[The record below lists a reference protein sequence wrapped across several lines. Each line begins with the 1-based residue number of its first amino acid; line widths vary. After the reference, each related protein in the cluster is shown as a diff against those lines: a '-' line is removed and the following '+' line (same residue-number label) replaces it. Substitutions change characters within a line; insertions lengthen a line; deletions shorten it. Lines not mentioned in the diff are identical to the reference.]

1 MAGRRQKGEGSLFR
15 RSRDGRWVAVA
26 ELGVQGGKRQRRYF
40 TADNPKDA
48 IDKRARFLDRKRDGF
63 TMPAG
68 RQPYVSEY
76 MLHWLHNVAKRKVQ
90 ATTWEKSYRQK
101 VTDHI
106 VPHFERIPL
115 PDLCEEDIEA
125 WHEALESK
133 VSERTGK
140 QLSAKTISH
149 VHRIMSAAVKHAVA
163 RKRLPRNPLQ
173 NVPPPAVTETEIEPP
188 SQDEVML
195 VLERC
200 RTWPNGTR
208 WVLAVTTGL
217 RQGEALGLEWRD
229 VRLTGDQPSVT
240 VRQSAARV
248 AGKRVTKEPK
258 SAAARRTV
266 PLPRIAAEALRE
278 LRESSVRS
286 VRDDWVFRGVKLGR
300 MVEQKQD
307 WQDWRRLLDDLGLP
321 HYRVHDL
328 RHGYATMLLE
338 QGVPERV
345 VMELL
350 GWSSVQ
356 MTKRYQHVRPVLHK
370 AAADAIDRALGGA

>member
-1 MAGRRQKGEGSLFR
+1 MDRRRQHGEGSLFR

-26 ELGVQGGKRQRRYF
+26 ELGKRNGKRERRYF
-40 TADNPKDA
+40 VAATPAAA
-48 IDKRARFLDRKRDGF
+48 IARRAAFLDRKRDGF
-63 TMPAG
+63 TMPKG
-68 RQPYVSEY
+68 RQPTVSDWC
-76 MLHWLHNVAKRKVQ
+76 LHWLHNVIRRKVE

-106 VPHFERIPL
+106 APYFENVL
-115 PDLCEEDIEA
+115 LSELTEEDIEY
-125 WHEALESK
+125 WHEELESK
-133 VSERTGK
+133 VSERTGRP
-140 QLSAKTISH
+140 LSAATISH
-149 VHRIMSAAVKHAVA
+149 AHRIMSTAIKAAVV
-163 RKRLPRNPLQ
+163 RKKLPRNPLS
-173 NVPPPAVTETEIEPP
+173 NVPPPKAAPAEIEPP
-188 SQDEVML
+188 SQEEVL
-195 VLERC
+195 QVLERC
-200 RTWPNGTR
+200 RTWPNGAR
-208 WVLAVTTGL
+208 WVLAITTGL
-217 RQGEALGLEWRD
+217 RQGEALGLEWKD
-229 VRLTGDQPSVT
+229 VKLTDPPSVT

-248 AGKRVTKEPK
+248 AGQRVTKQPK
-258 SAAARRTV
+258 SAASRRTV
-266 PLPRIAAEALRE
+266 PLPAVAVAALRE

-338 QGVPERV
+338 SGVPDRV

-350 GWSSVQ
+350 GWSSLA